1 VRDIVSFALA
11 QQRAIYVLVGVLLV
25 AGVVAATRLPE
36 QIYPTLSFSRVLV
49 IAQNGDLAPS
59 LVQSSI
65 SRPLEQQLAAVLGVQ
80 QLRVNSTQG
89 TASISLTFDPHVAN
103 INIALQRVSTA
114 VSSVQGS
121 LPKGTSVSIQE
132 VDPSIYPVVGYAL
145 TSDRLSAMQL
155 RDADQ

>member
-1 VRDIVSFALA
+1 MPDIFSVALA
-11 QQRAIYVLVGVLLV
+11 QWRVLVGVLLV

-49 IAQNGDLAPS
+49 VAQNGDLAPP

-89 TASISLTFDPHVAN
+89 TAAISLTLDPHVAN

-145 TSDRLSAMQL
+145 TSDR
-155 RDADQ
+155 